1 MSVPAVGILALA
13 VAAATLIVLVA
24 FVATRPKQ
32 KKGTIRLAPEQRAAI
47 QDHFNDGP
55 TLAGSYGWSR
65 RQYAPMHIHSKA
77 FSSLREQIAAQLPD
91 HAVAFDVVF
100 ESAGKRVDWHGDYES
115 LGPFE
120 FAGVASIRNHDF
132 VSVHFN
138 LTEAGGSLSTLDWP
152 LLSTLHH
159 FVIVKWGIYSRPHKL
174 LNFLSRPLF
183 WLFATTR
190 PNAVGVGNS
199 FDNMRLHSV
208 GAGAARL
215 SYVVRLVRR
224 NGGVTMSP
232 ATVATCASRSTA
244 CERLTKVLAPA
255 VSSES
260 PAGTFAWGGL
270 AADL

>member
-1 MSVPAVGILALA
+1 M
-13 VAAATLIVLVA
+13 
-24 FVATRPKQ
+24 
-32 KKGTIRLAPEQRAAI
+32 
-47 QDHFNDGP
+47 
-55 TLAGSYGWSR
+55 
-65 RQYAPMHIHSKA
+65 
-77 FSSLREQIAAQLPD
+77 
-91 HAVAFDVVF
+91 
-100 ESAGKRVDWHGDYES
+100 
-115 LGPFE
+115 
-120 FAGVASIRNHDF
+120 
-132 VSVHFN
+132 SVHFN
-138 LTEAGGSLSTLDWP
+138 LTVDGGNLATLDWP
-152 LLSTLHH
+152 VVSTLHH
-159 FVIVKWGIYSRPHKL
+159 FVIVKYGIYSRPHKL

-190 PNAVGVGNS
+190 PNTVGVGNS

-255 VSSES
+255 VSSETA
-260 PAGTFAWGGL
+260 AGTFPWAGL

>member
-1 MSVPAVGILALA
+1 MSVLLPALV
-13 VAAATLIVLVA
+13 VAAATLIVLAA
-24 FVATRPKQ
+24 FLATRPKQ
-32 KKGTIRLAPEQRAAI
+32 KKSTIRLSAEQRGAI

-77 FSSLREQIAAQLPD
+77 FSSLRDQIAAQLPD
-91 HAVAFDVVF
+91 HAIAFDVVF
-100 ESAGKRVDWHGDYES
+100 ESAGGRVDWHGDYES
-115 LGPFE
+115 LGPFA
-120 FAGVASIRNHDF
+120 FDGVSSIQNHDF

-138 LTEAGGSLSTLDWP
+138 ITPDGGSLSTLDWP
-152 LLSTLHH
+152 LVSTLHH

-190 PNAVGVGNS
+190 PNTVGLGNA

-208 GAGAARL
+208 GAGAERL

-255 VSSES
+255 VSSEV
-260 PAGTFAWGGL
+260 PAGTFAWASL